1 MVTYL
6 CIGLWVLKVYIKR
19 RDENHDKAKIFKD
32 IEDDDIENI
41 VVWIA
46 WPYVVNKWWFGKKNA
61 N

>member
-41 VVWIA
+41 VVWIV